1 MQISVSPLF
10 ENDVNATPTLKKE
23 NEFEITGEKEDKFL
37 EKEKEKK
44 RGCVMINMQM
54 KINKL
59 YKNQT
64 RKKSNSN

>member
-44 RGCVMINMQM
+44 KECVMINMQM

-59 YKNQT
+59 YKNHT